1 MENYQK
7 NSIPKVQ
14 TDVKEALFLKRAE
27 LTRELKELD
36 AIISRVQQ
44 EYSLRLEQLL
54 VQKKPLEDALYHVE
68 ALLRFEGLS
77 TKDSSNIGHVS
88 TTPAVIARTSVT
100 DAVLNLLEE
109 LHQPMH
115 YKHIAAKLQER
126 NTYIPGKNPAATLLS
141 RMSRD
146 KRFKRTK
153 KRGMYALSTWRV
165 RSAESTEILIDDH
178 VGNIKKFI
186 STTPQGKQVFL
197 FRQPWSQTSL
207 FAFGIYG
214 KG

>member
-36 AIISRVQQ
+36 AIISEVQR

-68 ALLRFEGLS
+68 ALLRFEGPS

-146 KRFKRTK
+146 TRFKRTK
-153 KRGMYALSTWRV
+153 KRGMYSLSTWRV
-165 RSAESTEILIDDH
+165 RSAESTEIPIDDH
-178 VGNIKKFI
+178 VGNTKEFI
-186 STTPQGKQVFL
+186 SNTPQGKQVFL
-197 FRQPWSQTSL
+197 FRQPWSRISL